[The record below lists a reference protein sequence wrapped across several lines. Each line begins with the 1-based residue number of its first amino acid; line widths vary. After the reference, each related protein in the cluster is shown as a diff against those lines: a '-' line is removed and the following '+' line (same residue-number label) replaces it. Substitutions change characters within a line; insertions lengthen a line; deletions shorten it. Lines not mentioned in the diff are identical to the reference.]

1 MHQPIEQP
9 LVPVSGETPTG
20 AAATPRASFRAPT
33 GFAASKFL
41 VVTASG
47 PEIYV
52 GPRIRSIP
60 APFARTRAEYFD
72 FPATR
77 EVQRPPLGCAPISTQ
92 FHHGSVVTLPSVRC
106 FLTYV

>member
-47 PEIYV
+47 PEIS
-52 GPRIRSIP
+52 GQSALRQRIIAAAHRGVLP
-60 APFARTRAEYFD
+60 AFAS
-72 FPATR
+72 
-77 EVQRPPLGCAPISTQ
+77 PPS
-92 FHHGSVVTLPSVRC
+92 GSPQ
-106 FLTYV
+106 